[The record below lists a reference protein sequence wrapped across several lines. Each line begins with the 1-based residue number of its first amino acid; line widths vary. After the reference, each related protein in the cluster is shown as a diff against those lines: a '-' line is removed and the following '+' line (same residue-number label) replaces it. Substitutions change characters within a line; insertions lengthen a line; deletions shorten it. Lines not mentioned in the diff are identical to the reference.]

1 MGILNFFET
10 KNKRP
15 VIKDGEIVYTDG
27 RVEDLKYGISKIKD
41 EAYYRRY
48 DIESVILP
56 DSVAAIG
63 ISAFQT
69 ASNLESIVL
78 SKNLSSIG
86 YDAFSGCKSLKN
98 IVIPKQ
104 VTLLPVHVF
113 AYCESLESIT
123 IPASVTSIGRYAFSG
138 CKALR
143 DIYYGGSQ
151 EEWKQIEIYIDGNQ
165 KLCGDKNEIANIH
178 FNCE

>member
-1 MGILNFFET
+1 MGILKFFET

-15 VIKDGEIVYTDG
+15 IIKDGEIVYTDG

-41 EAYYRRY
+41 EAYHRKY

-56 DSVAAIG
+56 DSITIIG
-63 ISAFQT
+63 AGAFQT
-69 ASNLESIVL
+69 CKKLESIVL
-78 SKNLSSIG
+78 SKKLSSIG
-86 YDAFSGCKSLKN
+86 YDAFSGCTSLKN
-98 IVIPKQ
+98 VVIPEQ

-123 IPASVTSIGRYAFSG
+123 IPASVTIIGRYAFSG

-151 EEWKQIEIYIDGNQ
+151 EEWKQIEIYIDGNEM
-165 KLCGDKNEIANIH
+165 LCGDKNELANIH